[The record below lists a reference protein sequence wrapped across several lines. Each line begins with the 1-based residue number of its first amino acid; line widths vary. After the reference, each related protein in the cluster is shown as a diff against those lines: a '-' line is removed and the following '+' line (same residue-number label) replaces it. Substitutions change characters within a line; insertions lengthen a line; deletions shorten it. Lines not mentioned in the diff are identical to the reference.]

1 MAQAIQMPKF
11 GQATEEGT
19 IVRWLKKEGDMV
31 AKGDILF
38 ETETDKSVMEVES
51 FHEGTLLKIIVPE
64 GGTAPVNST
73 VAFLGQPGEALPDI
87 AAAPAPAPKPA
98 PATPKAQAAPQPAR
112 VSPTPAATPQAIAAA
127 APVAAPGPA
136 KPFAISPR
144 AKKRAQTAVIDPQ
157 RIKGTGPD
165 GRVVEKDVAAYLEQ
179 HNYSTLRITPAAKVL
194 AARES
199 LDVLSLDG
207 SGDGGKILVSD
218 VELAMAEKP
227 KTMSKMR
234 QVIAQ
239 RLTQSFT
246 SVPHFFVT
254 VSADLTDLMAF
265 REELKNRG
273 EKYSVTD
280 FIMEAVVL
288 SLVEFPVVNSSTDG
302 KAVWWHSHVHLGV
315 AVALEQG
322 LVVPVVRKADL
333 LSMAELRDAAKALVN
348 KAREGKLTPDD
359 MQGSTFTISNM
370 GMMNVENFTAII
382 NPGESAILAVSSTF
396 ETPAVRDGKIVPR
409 HLMKFTLSSDHRII
423 DGATGAQFANSIKNK
438 LEDMELWKRLT

>member
-19 IVRWLKKEGDMV
+19 IVRWLKKVGDTV

-51 FHEGTLLKIIVPE
+51 FHEGTLLKIIVPD

-73 VAFLGQPGEALPDI
+73 VAFLGQPGEAVPDVV
-87 AAAPAPAPKPA
+87 AAPAAPKPA
-98 PATPKAQAAPQPAR
+98 EAAPKTQAAPQATRTAAVPSAAPQAA
-112 VSPTPAATPQAIAAA
+112 VPAAPA
-127 APVAAPGPA
+127 VAAGPA

-144 AKKRAQTAVIDPQ
+144 AKKRAQTAVIDPM
-157 RIKGTGPD
+157 RINGTGPD
-165 GRVVEKDVAAYLEQ
+165 GRVVEKDVEAYLEQ
-179 HNYSTLRITPAAKVL
+179 HNYSALRITPAAKVL

-199 LDVLSLDG
+199 LDVLALDG
-207 SGDGGKILVSD
+207 SGDGGKILVAD
-218 VELAMAEKP
+218 VELALAEKP

-254 VSADLTDLMAF
+254 VAADLTDLLAF
-265 REELKNRG
+265 REQLKDRG

-280 FIMEAVVL
+280 FVMEAVVL

-302 KAVWWHSHVHLGV
+302 KAVWWHSRVHLGV

-333 LSMAELRDAAKALVN
+333 LSMAELRDAAKGLVG
-348 KAREGKLTPDD
+348 KARDGKMAPDE

-396 ETPAVRDGKIVPR
+396 ETPVVRDGKIVPR
-409 HLMKFTLSSDHRII
+409 HIMKFTLSSDHRII
-423 DGATGAQFANSIKNK
+423 DGATAAQFANSIKNK

>member
-1 MAQAIQMPKF
+1 MPKF

-19 IVRWLKKEGDMV
+19 IVRWLKKEGDLV

-73 VAFLGQPGEALPDI
+73 VAFLGQPGEALPDL
-87 AAAPAPAPKPA
+87 AAAPAAPKPVEAA
-98 PATPKAQAAPQPAR
+98 PKPQAAPQPAR
-112 VSPTPAATPQAIAAA
+112 VASTPAAASRLAVSPAVPAAPAAA
-127 APVAAPGPA
+127 SGPA

-144 AKKRAQTAVIDPQ
+144 ARKRAQAAVIDPQ

-165 GRVVEKDVAAYLEQ
+165 GRVVEKDVAAYLEK
-179 HNYSTLRITPAAKVL
+179 HKYNALRITPAAKVL

-199 LDVLSLDG
+199 LDVLTLDG
-207 SGDGGKILVSD
+207 SGDGGKILVAD
-218 VELAMAEKP
+218 IELALAEKP
-227 KTMSKMR
+227 KMMSKMR

-254 VSADLTDLMAF
+254 VAADLTDLMAF

-333 LSMAELRDAAKALVN
+333 LPMAELRDAAKALVN
-348 KAREGKLTPDD
+348 KARDGKLAPDE

-396 ETPAVRDGKIVPR
+396 ETPVVREGKIVPR
-409 HLMKFTLSSDHRII
+409 HIMKFTLSSDHRII